1 MHQRLSKM
9 RNVSSRKQGYVDVL
23 ARKGAESFAIDVETG
38 KSDVVWNVRQDLISQ
53 FTRVIVVATDEGVLL
68 GTAGPI
74 NEESVY

>member
-1 MHQRLSKM
+1 M
-9 RNVSSRKQGYVDVL
+9 RSVGCRKRGSVEVL
-23 ARKGAESFAIDVETG
+23 GSKGAESLDIEVETG
-38 KSDVVWNVRQDLISQ
+38 KGEVGWNVRQDLISQ